1 MADNLR
7 DDPEFAKSLSDSAF
21 LYKVADTWAAKG
33 SSGYVRLVDIA
44 MRVSLQEAT
53 YARGRQAADTGD
65 RAYYAPGDPAY
76 EHTKVMR
83 AVLSH
88 EGFRGAMV
96 YLITKYL
103 WRSAKPGKDP
113 RERATKA
120 AWYAARLKE
129 VEAEGDPAAK
139 P

>member
-1 MADNLR
+1 MATHLS
-7 DDPEFAKSLSDSAF
+7 DDPEFVKSVSDSAF

-33 SSGYVRLVDIA
+33 SPGYVRLVDIA
-44 MRVSLQEAT
+44 MKVSLHEAT
-53 YARGRQAADTGD
+53 YARELRAADTGD
-65 RAYYAPGDPAY
+65 HAYYAPGDPVY

-103 WRSAKPGKDP
+103 WRSAKPGEDP